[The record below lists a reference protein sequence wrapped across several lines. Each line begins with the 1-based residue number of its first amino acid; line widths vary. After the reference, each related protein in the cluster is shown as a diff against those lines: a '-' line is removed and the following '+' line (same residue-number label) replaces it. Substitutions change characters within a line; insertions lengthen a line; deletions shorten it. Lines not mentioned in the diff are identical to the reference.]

1 MWANQGKRGTSREFC
16 ISKNLSTF
24 TMLLD
29 IVFCYFS
36 EIRGN
41 GSLEFDEILFIAY
54 VLQIGEAN
62 LSKNWLF
69 SV

>member
-1 MWANQGKRGTSREFC
+1 
-16 ISKNLSTF
+16 
-24 TMLLD
+24 MLLD

-36 EIRGN
+36 EIRVN
-41 GSLEFDEILFIAY
+41 CSLEFDGILFIAY

>member
-1 MWANQGKRGTSREFC
+1 
-16 ISKNLSTF
+16 
-24 TMLLD
+24 MLLD

-36 EIRGN
+36 EIRVN
-41 GSLEFDEILFIAY
+41 GSLEFDGILFIAY